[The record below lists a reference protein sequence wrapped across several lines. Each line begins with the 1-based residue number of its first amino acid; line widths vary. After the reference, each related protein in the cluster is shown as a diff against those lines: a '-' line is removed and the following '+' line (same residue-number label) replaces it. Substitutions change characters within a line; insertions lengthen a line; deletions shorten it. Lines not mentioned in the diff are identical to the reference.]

1 MTDGL
6 DTDLQ
11 EQTPVEPVVSDGV
24 ADDVLDKAT
33 VSKIVARER
42 QKAYEKGKQEA
53 LMSQDQQAQQQA
65 PQQAPQPAMQT
76 FGGIQQA
83 PQMSPEDIQKL
94 IAEHV
99 PQYLHQQ
106 AEDYQRQQ
114 FVDGF
119 VAKMQAA
126 EKQFPGLE
134 QKLNDIDFTSP
145 ATQKLVQMA
154 NNMDNTGEIMNE
166 LLENPEK
173 MGTLL
178 NLVREQPKLAQ
189 SRLASLSGSIKTN
202 RDALEQEQSTN
213 EPIGQM
219 KSSVNAGVDEHNL
232 SVKDLKKLVSQRRR

>member
-1 MTDGL
+1 MTDSL
-6 DTDLQ
+6 DTDLPG
-11 EQTPVEPVVSDGV
+11 ETPAEPVSEGGV

-53 LMSQDQQAQQQA
+53 LMQNEQQQSAQQ
-65 PQQAPQPAMQT
+65 QQAPQPAMQT
-76 FGGIQQA
+76 FGGMQQA
-83 PQMSPEDIQKL
+83 PQQSHEDIQRM

-99 PQYLHQQ
+99 PQYLQQQ
-106 AEDYQRQQ
+106 AAEYQNKQ
-114 FVDGF
+114 FADGF

-126 EKQFPGLE
+126 EQQFPGLE

-145 ATQKLVQMA
+145 ATLKLVQMA

-178 NLVREQPKLAQ
+178 NLVHEQPKLAMN
-189 SRLASLSGSIKTN
+189 RLASLSNSIKTN
-202 RDALEQEQSTN
+202 RQAIEQEQSAQD
-213 EPIGQM
+213 PIGQL

>member
-53 LMSQDQQAQQQA
+53 LMSQEQQQQPA
-65 PQQAPQPAMQT
+65 QQQAPQPAMQT
-76 FGGIQQA
+76 FGGMQQA
-83 PQMSPEDIQKL
+83 PQQSAEDIQRM

-99 PQYLHQQ
+99 PQYLQQQ
-106 AEDYQRQQ
+106 AAEYQNKQ
-114 FVDGF
+114 FVEGF

-126 EKQFPGLE
+126 EEQFPGLE
-134 QKLNDIDFTSP
+134 QKLNDIDFNSP

-154 NNMDNTGEIMNE
+154 NNLDNTGEIMNE

-178 NLVREQPKLAQ
+178 NLVHEQPKLAQ
-189 SRLASLSGSIKTN
+189 NRLASLSNSIKTN
-202 RDALEQEQSTN
+202 REAVEQDKSAL

>member
-1 MTDGL
+1 MTDSL
-6 DTDLQ
+6 ETDLQ
-11 EQTPVEPVVSDGV
+11 DIPEEPVVSDGV
-24 ADDVLDKAT
+24 AEESLDKAT

-42 QKAYEKGKQEA
+42 AKAYEKGKQEA
-53 LMSQDQQAQQQA
+53 RMEQEQQQAQA
-65 PQQAPQPAMQT
+65 PQQQAPQPAMQT
-76 FGGIQQA
+76 FGGMQQA
-83 PQMSPEDIQKL
+83 PQQSPEDIQRM

-99 PQYLHQQ
+99 PQYLQQQ
-106 AEDYQRQQ
+106 AAEYQNKQ
-114 FVDGF
+114 FADGF

-126 EKQFPGLE
+126 EQQFPGLE

-145 ATQKLVQMA
+145 ATLKLVQMA

-178 NLVREQPKLAQ
+178 NLVHEQPKLAQ
-189 SRLASLSGSIKTN
+189 NRLASLSNSIKTN
-202 RDALEQEQSTN
+202 RQAIEQEQSAQD
-213 EPIGQM
+213 PIGQL

>member
-1 MTDGL
+1 MTDSN
-6 DTDLQ
+6 TDLPG
-11 EQTPVEPVVSDGV
+11 EEPVEPVSDGV

-53 LMSQDQQAQQQA
+53 LMSQEQQPVQPAQQQN
-65 PQQAPQPAMQT
+65 APQPAMQT
-76 FGGIQQA
+76 FGGMQQA
-83 PQMSPEDIQKL
+83 PQMNPEDIQRM

-99 PQYLHQQ
+99 PQYLQQQ
-106 AEDYQRQQ
+106 AAEYQNKQ

-145 ATQKLVQMA
+145 ATQRLVQMA
-154 NNMDNTGEIMNE
+154 NNLDNTGEIMNE
-166 LLENPEK
+166 LMENPEK

-178 NLVREQPKLAQ
+178 NLVHEQPKLAQ
-189 SRLASLSGSIKTN
+189 NRLASLSNSIKTN
-202 RDALEQEQSTN
+202 REAIEQEKSAQD
-213 EPIGQM
+213 PIGQM

>member
-53 LMSQDQQAQQQA
+53 LMSQEQQQQPA
-65 PQQAPQPAMQT
+65 QQQAPQPAMQT
-76 FGGIQQA
+76 FGGMQQA
-83 PQMSPEDIQKL
+83 PQQSPEDIQRM

-99 PQYLHQQ
+99 PQYLQQQ
-106 AEDYQRQQ
+106 AAEYQQKQ
-114 FVDGF
+114 FADGF

-126 EKQFPGLE
+126 EQQFPGLE
-134 QKLNDIDFTSP
+134 QKLNDIDFSSP
-145 ATQKLVQMA
+145 ATLKLVQMA

-166 LLENPEK
+166 LLDNPEK

-178 NLVREQPKLAQ
+178 NLVHEQPKLAMN
-189 SRLASLSGSIKTN
+189 RLASLSNSIKTN
-202 RDALEQEQSTN
+202 RQAIEQEQSAQD
-213 EPIGQM
+213 PIGQL

>member
-1 MTDGL
+1 MTDSN
-6 DTDLQ
+6 TDLQ
-11 EQTPVEPVVSDGV
+11 EETPAEPVSDGV
-24 ADDVLDKAT
+24 AEDVLDKAT

-53 LMSQDQQAQQQA
+53 LMSQAQQPDMQQQA
-65 PQQAPQPAMQT
+65 PQAPQPAMQT
-76 FGGIQQA
+76 FGGMQQA
-83 PQMSPEDIQKL
+83 PQQSPEDIQRM

-99 PQYLHQQ
+99 PQYLQQQ
-106 AEDYQRQQ
+106 AAEYQNKQ

-145 ATQKLVQMA
+145 TTQKLVQMA
-154 NNMDNTGEIMNE
+154 NNLDNTGEIMNE

-178 NLVREQPKLAQ
+178 NLVHEQPKLAQ
-189 SRLASLSGSIKTN
+189 NRLASLSNSIKTN
-202 RDALEQEQSTN
+202 REAVEQDKSAL

>member
-1 MTDGL
+1 MTDSL
-6 DTDLQ
+6 DTDLPG
-11 EQTPVEPVVSDGV
+11 ETPAEPVSEGGV

-53 LMSQDQQAQQQA
+53 LMQNEQQQSA
-65 PQQAPQPAMQT
+65 PQQQAPQPAMQT
-76 FGGIQQA
+76 FGGMQQA
-83 PQMSPEDIQKL
+83 PQQSPEDIQRM

-99 PQYLHQQ
+99 PQYLQQ
-106 AEDYQRQQ
+106 
-114 FVDGF
+114 
-119 VAKMQAA
+119 QAA
-126 EKQFPGLE
+126 EQQFPGLE

-145 ATQKLVQMA
+145 ATLKLVQMA

-178 NLVREQPKLAQ
+178 NLVHEQPKLAQ
-189 SRLASLSGSIKTN
+189 NRLASLSNSIKTN
-202 RDALEQEQSTN
+202 RQAIEQEQSAQD
-213 EPIGQM
+213 PIGQL

>member
-1 MTDGL
+1 MTDSN
-6 DTDLQ
+6 TDLPG
-11 EQTPVEPVVSDGV
+11 EETPAEPVSDGV
-24 ADDVLDKAT
+24 AEDVLDKAT

-53 LMSQDQQAQQQA
+53 LMSQEQQPVQPA

-76 FGGIQQA
+76 FGGMQQA
-83 PQMSPEDIQKL
+83 PQMNPEDIQRM

-99 PQYLHQQ
+99 PQYLQQQ
-106 AEDYQRQQ
+106 AAEYQNKQ

-145 ATQKLVQMA
+145 TTQKLVQMA
-154 NNMDNTGEIMNE
+154 NNLDNTGEIMNE

-178 NLVREQPKLAQ
+178 NLVHEQPKLAQ
-189 SRLASLSGSIKTN
+189 NRLASLSNSIKTN
-202 RDALEQEQSTN
+202 REAVEQDKSAL

>member
-1 MTDGL
+1 MTDSN
-6 DTDLQ
+6 TDLPG
-11 EQTPVEPVVSDGV
+11 EEPVEPVSDG
-24 ADDVLDKAT
+24 AAEDVLDKAT

-76 FGGIQQA
+76 FGGMQQA
-83 PQMSPEDIQKL
+83 PQMNPEDIQRM

-99 PQYLHQQ
+99 PQYLQQQ
-106 AEDYQRQQ
+106 AAEYQNKQ
-114 FVDGF
+114 FVEGF

-134 QKLNDIDFTSP
+134 QKLNDIDFNSP

-154 NNMDNTGEIMNE
+154 NNLDNTGEIMNE

-178 NLVREQPKLAQ
+178 NLVHEQPKLAQ
-189 SRLASLSGSIKTN
+189 NRLASLSNSIKTN
-202 RDALEQEQSTN
+202 REAVEQEQSAL

>member
-1 MTDGL
+1 MTDSL

-11 EQTPVEPVVSDGV
+11 ENPAEPVVSDGV
-24 ADDVLDKAT
+24 AEDVLDKAT

-53 LMSQDQQAQQQA
+53 LMAQEQQQQAQQ
-65 PQQAPQPAMQT
+65 QQAPQPATQT
-76 FGGIQQA
+76 FGGMAQAQQPSA
-83 PQMSPEDIQKL
+83 EDIHRM

-99 PQYLHQQ
+99 PQYLQQQ
-106 AEDYQRQQ
+106 AAEYQNKQ

-134 QKLNDIDFTSP
+134 QKLNDIDFMSP

-178 NLVREQPKLAQ
+178 NLVHDQPKLAQ
-189 SRLASLSGSIKTN
+189 NSLASLSNSIKTN
-202 RDALEQEQSTN
+202 RQATAQEESAH
-213 EPIGQM
+213 EPIGQL

>member
-1 MTDGL
+1 MV
-6 DTDLQ
+6 Q
-11 EQTPVEPVVSDGV
+11 EQQGQQS
-24 ADDVLDKAT
+24 
-33 VSKIVARER
+33 
-42 QKAYEKGKQEA
+42 
-53 LMSQDQQAQQQA
+53 QQAQPQA
-65 PQQAPQPAMQT
+65 APQPAMQT

>member
-1 MTDGL
+1 MTDSN
-6 DTDLQ
+6 TDLQ
-11 EQTPVEPVVSDGV
+11 EETPVEPVSDGV

-53 LMSQDQQAQQQA
+53 LMSQEQQQQPA
-65 PQQAPQPAMQT
+65 QQQAPQPAMQT
-76 FGGIQQA
+76 FGGMQQA
-83 PQMSPEDIQKL
+83 PQQSPEDIQRM

-99 PQYLHQQ
+99 PQYLQQQ
-106 AEDYQRQQ
+106 AAEYQQKQ
-114 FVDGF
+114 FADGF

-126 EKQFPGLE
+126 EQQFPGLE
-134 QKLNDIDFTSP
+134 QKLNDIDFSSP
-145 ATQKLVQMA
+145 ATLKLVQMA

-166 LLENPEK
+166 LLDNPEK

-178 NLVREQPKLAQ
+178 NLVHEQPKLAMN
-189 SRLASLSGSIKTN
+189 RLASLSNSIKTN
-202 RDALEQEQSTN
+202 RQAIEQEQSAQD
-213 EPIGQM
+213 PIGQL

>member
-1 MTDGL
+1 MTDSN
-6 DTDLQ
+6 TDLQ
-11 EQTPVEPVVSDGV
+11 EETPVEPVSDGV
-24 ADDVLDKAT
+24 AEDVLDKAT

-53 LMSQDQQAQQQA
+53 LMSQEQQAQQPAQ
-65 PQQAPQPAMQT
+65 QQAPQPAMQT

-83 PQMSPEDIQKL
+83 PQMNPEDIQRM

-99 PQYLHQQ
+99 PQYLQQQ
-106 AEDYQRQQ
+106 AAEYQNKQ
-114 FVDGF
+114 FVEGF

-126 EKQFPGLE
+126 EEQFPGLE
-134 QKLNDIDFTSP
+134 QKLNDIDFNSP

-154 NNMDNTGEIMNE
+154 NNLDNTGEIMNE

-178 NLVREQPKLAQ
+178 NLVHEQPKLAQ
-189 SRLASLSGSIKTN
+189 NRLASLSNSIKTN
-202 RDALEQEQSTN
+202 REAVEQDKSAL